1 MERQQEYKEAE
12 QFPKESRSSV
22 PGRICL
28 AGESLDW
35 MLNGSSIVGAIDLR
49 THVVIR
55 ELPVNT
61 NSVAIRSEELEKR
74 GKVVSNSELSSYGD
88 ENINHF
94 QAALKV
100 FSSTGMEL
108 SPISIEAKSH
118 LPIRAG
124 VSSSAALILATLA
137 SLQQYYGTNFT
148 RQELCFL
155 AHQAE
160 NSELETGSGFMD
172 FYACALGGV
181 RYLNCSTGPP
191 YTEEGG
197 DFTGIKIVL
206 VDTLVP
212 HETKKFI
219 SSKRQRYIEGE
230 PHIVKYAD
238 LTEKVVEEI
247 KLLLTQFADNVE
259 TIGEY
264 VYKCHTYLRDYMHCS
279 TELLDQCVEVCMQN
293 GACGAKL
300 TGTGM
305 GGCMFALT
313 TEDSTPAILHKLLAL
328 PAKARV
334 VNFSEEGLW
343 LESEH
348 LSP

>member
-1 MERQQEYKEAE
+1 MERQHEYKEAE
-12 QFPKESRSSV
+12 QSPKESRSSV

-35 MLNGSSIVGAIDLR
+35 MSNGPSIAGAIDLR

-55 ELPVNT
+55 ELPLNT

-74 GKVVSNSELSSYGD
+74 GKVISNSELSYYSD
-88 ENINHF
+88 ENTNHF

-100 FSSTGMEL
+100 FSDTGIEL
-108 SPISIEAKSH
+108 SPISIEAKSY
-118 LPIRAG
+118 LPIKAG

-137 SLQQYYGTNFT
+137 GLQQYYGTNFT

-181 RYLNCSTGPP
+181 RYLNCSTDPP
-191 YTEEGG
+191 YTEEGRNL
-197 DFTGIKIVL
+197 TGIKIVL

-212 HETKKFI
+212 HDTKKFI
-219 SSKRQRYIEGE
+219 SSKRQRYVERE
-230 PHIVKYAD
+230 PHIIKYAD
-238 LTEKVVEEI
+238 LTEKIVEEI
-247 KLLLTQFADNVE
+247 KLLLPQFADNVE

-264 VYKCHTYLRDYMHCS
+264 VYRCHNYLRDYMQCS
-279 TELLDQCVEVCMQN
+279 TELLDKCVDVCMQN
-293 GACGAKL
+293 GAYGAKL

-305 GGCMFALT
+305 GGCMFALAS
-313 TEDSTPAILHKLLAL
+313 EDSTAAIQQKLATL
-328 PAKARV
+328 PIRARV

-348 LSP
+348 LLS